1 MSLKNLSVKIK
12 IPKLLENKLKNKRIK
27 KIYNEFEKSLNIDDN
42 FAVAVSGGP
51 DSLALAFLS
60 KVYSI
65 KKKLISKFF
74 IIDHKLRKESTQEA
88 KFIQKLL
95 KKNLISSEILTWK
108 GIKPLK
114 NIQSVAR
121 INRYGLLFKKSDKL
135 KIKHILLGHHQ
146 NDLFE
151 NFFIRMLRGSGLKGL
166 ISLDKKTIIDN
177 KNLCRPLLDQK
188 KSDLIF
194 LTKKVF
200 NFYIQDPTNKDDKYL
215 RIRVRKLLE
224 ELKKDGLDETKLLRT
239 IKNLKNSDY
248 VVSFYVKENLKKNTN
263 FSSKLNRL
271 VLNEK
276 FFNQPL
282 EVVLRSLSESI
293 KLIGKRYYPV
303 RGKKLEKIITDFNK
317 KSLFRVTL
325 GGCLIEKVNLTVII
339 RKEN

>member
-12 IPKLLENKLKNKRIK
+12 IPKLLENKLENKRIK

-317 KSLFRVTL
+317 NSLFRVSL

>member
-12 IPKLLENKLKNKRIK
+12 IPKLLENKLENKRIR
-27 KIYNEFEKSLNIDDN
+27 KIYNEFERSLNIDDN

-121 INRYGLLFKKSDKL
+121 INRYELLFKKSDKL

-263 FSSKLNRL
+263 FSTKLNRL

-293 KLIGKRYYPV
+293 KLIGRRYYPV

-325 GGCLIEKVNLTVII
+325 GGCLIERVNLTVII

>member
-12 IPKLLENKLKNKRIK
+12 IPKLLENKLENKRIK

-121 INRYGLLFKKSDKL
+121 INRYELLFKKSDKL

-224 ELKKDGLDETKLLRT
+224 ELKKDGLDETKFLRT

>member
-108 GIKPLK
+108 GTKPFK

-121 INRYGLLFKKSDKL
+121 INRYELLFKKSDKL
-135 KIKHILLGHHQ
+135 KINHILLGHHQ

-166 ISLDKKTIIDN
+166 TSLDKKTIIGN
-177 KNLCRPLLDQK
+177 KNLCRPLLTQK

-194 LTKKVF
+194 LSKKVF
-200 NFYIQDPTNKDDKYL
+200 NFYIKDPTNKDDKYL
-215 RIRVRKLLE
+215 RTRVRKLLE
-224 ELKKDGLDETKLLRT
+224 ELKKDGLDETKFLRT

>member
-12 IPKLLENKLKNKRIK
+12 IPKLLENKLENKRIK

>member
-1 MSLKNLSVKIK
+1 M
-12 IPKLLENKLKNKRIK
+12 
-27 KIYNEFEKSLNIDDN
+27 
-42 FAVAVSGGP
+42 
-51 DSLALAFLS
+51 
-60 KVYSI
+60 
-65 KKKLISKFF
+65 
-74 IIDHKLRKESTQEA
+74 
-88 KFIQKLL
+88 

-263 FSSKLNRL
+263 FSTKLNRL

-293 KLIGKRYYPV
+293 KLIGRRYYPV

-325 GGCLIEKVNLTVII
+325 GGCLIERVNLTVII

>member
-12 IPKLLENKLKNKRIK
+12 IPKLLENKLENKRIK

-224 ELKKDGLDETKLLRT
+224 ELKKDGLDETKFLRT

>member
-12 IPKLLENKLKNKRIK
+12 IPKLLENKLENKRIK

-121 INRYGLLFKKSDKL
+121 INRYELLFKKIDKL

-224 ELKKDGLDETKLLRT
+224 ELKKDGLDETKFLRT

>member
-1 MSLKNLSVKIK
+1 MRLKNLSVKIK
-12 IPKLLENKLKNKRIK
+12 IPKLLENKLENKRIR

-224 ELKKDGLDETKLLRT
+224 ELKKDGLDETKFLRT

-263 FSSKLNRL
+263 FSTKLNRL

-293 KLIGKRYYPV
+293 KLIGRRYYPV

-325 GGCLIEKVNLTVII
+325 GGCLIERVNLTVII

>member
-12 IPKLLENKLKNKRIK
+12 IPKLLENKLENKRIK

-74 IIDHKLRKESTQEA
+74 IIDHKLRKESTLEA

-303 RGKKLEKIITDFNK
+303 RGKKLERIIKDFSK
-317 KSLFRVTL
+317 KSSFRVTL
-325 GGCLIEKVNLTVII
+325 GGCLVEKVNLTVII
-339 RKEN
+339 HKEN